1 MGRYHAK
8 MGWLTEEV
16 MDKSHCAMIDMV
28 FELKGDALPTS
39 YPFALWDELVRYAP
53 QLANDDLAGI
63 IPLRTVQ
70 SGENMLLPKRAKLA
84 IRLPQAQAEIITV
97 LTGRELNISGN
108 KLRLGA
114 CQPRPI
120 QSHST
125 LHAQLV
131 IGTDDEA
138 GFLKE
143 IQADL
148 DAMNIQGRLICGKR
162 QTLSDNS
169 HTLIGHSLVI
179 YDLAPSAS
187 LHLQCAGL
195 GAGRRF
201 GCGIFVPY
209 KIISGLQ

>member
-1 MGRYHAK
+1 
-8 MGWLTEEV
+8 
-16 MDKSHCAMIDMV
+16 MDKLPCTMIDMM
-28 FELKGDALPTS
+28 FELKGEALPAS
-39 YPFALWDELVRYAP
+39 YPFALWDELVRCAP
-53 QLANDDLAGI
+53 QLAHNDSVGI
-63 IPLRTVQ
+63 LPLRTVP

-84 IRLPQAQAEIITV
+84 IRLPQALAEIVSV
-97 LTGRELNISGN
+97 LTGRELDISGN

-120 QSHST
+120 QPHPT

-143 IQADL
+143 RQADL
-148 DAMNIQGRLICGKR
+148 EAMNIQGRLICGKR

-169 HTLIGHSLVI
+169 HTLTGHSLVI

-187 LHLQCAGL
+187 LHLQHAGL
-195 GAGRRF
+195 GAGRHF
-201 GCGIFVPY
+201 GCGIFMPY
-209 KIISGLQ
+209 KIISGLE

>member
-1 MGRYHAK
+1 M
-8 MGWLTEEV
+8 
-16 MDKSHCAMIDMV
+16 MDKEPCAMIDMV

-39 YPFALWDELVRYAP
+39 YPFALWDELVRCAP
-53 QLANDDLAGI
+53 QLAHSDVIGI
-63 IPLRTVQ
+63 VPLRMVQ
-70 SGENMLLPKRAKLA
+70 SGENMLLPKRTKLT
-84 IRLPQAQAEIITV
+84 IRLPQTQAEIASG
-97 LTGRELNISGN
+97 LTGRELDISGN

-120 QSHST
+120 QPHPT

-143 IQADL
+143 IQADIK
-148 DAMNIQGRLICGKR
+148 AMNIQGRLICGKR

-169 HTLIGHSLVI
+169 HTLSGHSLVI
-179 YDLAPSAS
+179 YDLEPEAS
-187 LHLQCAGL
+187 LHLQSAGL

-209 KIISGLQ
+209 KIISGLK